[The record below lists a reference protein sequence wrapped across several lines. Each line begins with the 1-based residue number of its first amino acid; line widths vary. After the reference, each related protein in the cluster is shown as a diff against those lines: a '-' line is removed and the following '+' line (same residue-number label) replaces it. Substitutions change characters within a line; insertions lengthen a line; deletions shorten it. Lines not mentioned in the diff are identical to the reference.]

1 MEAIERLLIFLPG
14 LLLGFALH
22 EFAHA
27 WVAVRQGDDTPLR
40 DGRVTLDPRAHLDP
54 VGSLLFPAIAA
65 VSGFP
70 IIGWARPVITQPS
83 RYRHYKRGSI
93 LVAIAGVTANLLL
106 AVGLG
111 LLAAVLAPAF
121 ATGQEGGVLGTVGL
135 MCLAAV
141 QVNVALIVFNLLPIP
156 PLDGA
161 NLLLQLLPPGPAA
174 QFRALYPYGFIIL
187 YALAF
192 TGGLRFLVP
201 AVVLGIRLFFE
212 VPAALLH
219 G

>member
-1 MEAIERLLIFLPG
+1 MESIERFLIFLPG
-14 LLLGFALH
+14 LLLGFTLH

-27 WVAVRQGDDTPLR
+27 WVAVREGDDTPLR

-54 VGSLLFPAIAA
+54 IGSLLFPAIAA
-65 VSGFP
+65 FSGFP
-70 IIGWARPVITQPS
+70 VIGWARPVMTQPG
-83 RYRHYKRGSI
+83 RYRHFKRGSI

-106 AVGLG
+106 AAALG
-111 LLAAVLAPAF
+111 LLAALLAPAF
-121 ATGQEGGVLGTVGL
+121 VGEASGGVLATVGL

-141 QVNVALIVFNLLPIP
+141 QINVALIVFNLLPIP

-161 NLLLQLLPPGPAA
+161 NVLLQLLPAGPAA

-192 TGGLRFLVP
+192 TGGLRFLIP
-201 AVVLGIRLFFE
+201 AVSLGVRVFFELPALFF
-212 VPAALLH
+212 H